1 MIWEHGEEELQKFL
15 ETLNCYRP
23 TIKFIAEY
31 SRLKKNFLDV
41 IVMKKGNQLVTDL
54 YVKPTDIHQ
63 YLHAS
68 WCHISH
74 CKKSIPFSQN
84 LRLNRIC
91 SEKVPI
97 IVFRRAKSLKDI
109 LVRTK
114 IAPLEKEKRLL

>member
-1 MIWEHGEEELQKFL
+1 
-15 ETLNCYRP
+15 
-23 TIKFIAEY
+23 
-31 SRLKKNFLDV
+31 
-41 IVMKKGNQLVTDL
+41 MKKGNQLVTDL

-91 SEKVPI
+91 SEKVPV